1 MPPYHSPR
9 TCGFRGPSVPHPEL
23 SQGVTGRA
31 VFDDTLNPCRDNPFP
46 PCLGQDRLLLKRLEA

>member
-1 MPPYHSPR
+1 
-9 TCGFRGPSVPHPEL
+9 VPHPEL

-31 VFDDTLNPCRDNPFP
+31 VFDDTLSPCRDNPFP